1 MKKILLI
8 FILVLSGC
16 VTFNRENISPR
27 KTALEFEN
35 RSFNNPRLKNFIE
48 KSLKTKLTKWP
59 LTNWNLSHLIF
70 AAYFYNP
77 KLDIALAKWEEAKGK
92 MKTAGQIP
100 NPKLN
105 LLPEFVSTA
114 SAGLSPWI
122 AGVGLEELIQ
132 TAGKRKSKI
141 AETGFLT
148 EAARQN
154 IASIGWQIRSSVRN
168 SFLNLYFNLKSEKI
182 NREQLQ
188 IQKKILKLFEE
199 RFKTGEASRIDV
211 TQEKIKLN
219 KIHLELLNTK
229 LLINRFQ
236 SRLANAIGI
245 PLSVVKKTKLSFTGI
260 GNLPGKKLIQFKNL
274 RAKALTERSD
284 ILSALAEYA
293 ASQMNLKYEIAKQF
307 PNISI
312 GPGYKWDQGSY
323 KWSLGF
329 SFSLPVFNRNQGP
342 IAVAQA
348 MRKEKAAAFLALQF
362 KVINKIDQTYAS
374 YNNKLQELKVADFLL
389 SNQKRQLEFAKHSVE
404 LGEANSITLQNNLIR
419 YYALSIKRLKSFFDV
434 QSSLGKLEDA
444 LQSPIYS
451 KTALPE
457 INNILRIK

>member
-8 FILVLSGC
+8 FILLLSGC
-16 VTFNRENISPR
+16 ATFNRENISPK

-35 RSFNNPRLKNFIE
+35 RSLNNLQLKNFIE

-59 LTNWNLSHLIF
+59 LPKWNLSHLIF

-77 KLDIALAKWEEAKGK
+77 KLDVALAKWEEARGK
-92 MKTAGQIP
+92 IKTAGQIP

-105 LLPEFVSTA
+105 LLPEFVSTV

-122 AGVGLEELIQ
+122 AGVSLEELIQ
-132 TAGKRKSKI
+132 TAGKKKNKI
-141 AETGFLT
+141 AEAGFSA

-154 IASIGWQIRSSVRN
+154 IASIGWQIRSNVRN
-168 SFLNLYFNLKSEKI
+168 SFLNLYFNLKSEGI

-188 IQKKILKLFEE
+188 NQKKILKLFKE

-219 KIHLELLNTK
+219 KIHLELLDTE

-236 SRLANAIGI
+236 SRLADAVGI

-260 GNLPGKKLIQFKNL
+260 NNLPDKKLIQFKNL
-274 RAKALTERSD
+274 REKALTERSD
-284 ILSALAEYA
+284 ILSALAEYE

-329 SFSLPVFNRNQGP
+329 SFSLPIFNRNQGP
-342 IAVAQA
+342 IAEAQA
-348 MRKEKAAAFLALQF
+348 VRKEKAAAFLVLQS
-362 KVINKIDQTYAS
+362 KVINKIDRTYAS
-374 YNNKLQELKVADFLL
+374 YNNKLQKLTVADSLL
-389 SNQKRQLEFAKHSVE
+389 SNQKRQLEFIKHSVK
-404 LGEANSITLQNNLIR
+404 LGEANSITLQTNLIR
-419 YYALSIKRLKSFFDV
+419 YCALSIKRLKSFFDV
-434 QSSLGKLEDA
+434 QSLLGELEDA

-451 KTALPE
+451 RITLPE
-457 INNILRIK
+457 INNIPKIK